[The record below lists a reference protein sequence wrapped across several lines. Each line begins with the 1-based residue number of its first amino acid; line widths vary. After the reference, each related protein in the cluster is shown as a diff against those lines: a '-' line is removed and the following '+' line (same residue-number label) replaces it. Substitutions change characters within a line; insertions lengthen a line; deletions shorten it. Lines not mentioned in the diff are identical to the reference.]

1 MLFEARWLEDEW
13 FKHWI
18 KNRNDTVDV
27 SSQMK
32 LNNAMLSSVLWD
44 YSDVYILVK
53 VIEQG
58 ANNAVIAE
66 DKNNEEVIF
75 KN

>member
-1 MLFEARWLEDEW
+1 
-13 FKHWI
+13 
-18 KNRNDTVDV
+18 
-27 SSQMK
+27 
-32 LNNAMLSSVLWD
+32 MLSSVLWD